1 MLHETICNDDFRRN
15 TVTQKVD
22 PVHADDF
29 LRIFRN
35 SQVLICFGCV
45 AVFFRGCLE
54 ESGKEQ
60 KVRWS
65 ENLHC
70 GHKVSAIF
78 DKSKMASRSRLMNT
92 EEALKKISADRD
104 SDLGEECPLDGK
116 EDVSK
121 YSDIS
126 CELEDVIESTVES

>member
-1 MLHETICNDDFRRN
+1 MFWL
-15 TVTQKVD
+15 
-22 PVHADDF
+22 
-29 LRIFRN
+29 L
-35 SQVLICFGCV
+35 
-45 AVFFRGCLE
+45 AVFFPYCLE

-70 GHKVSAIF
+70 GHKISAIF

-104 SDLGEECPLDGK
+104 SDLGEECLLDSK

-126 CELEDVIESTVES
+126 CEVEDVVESTVES